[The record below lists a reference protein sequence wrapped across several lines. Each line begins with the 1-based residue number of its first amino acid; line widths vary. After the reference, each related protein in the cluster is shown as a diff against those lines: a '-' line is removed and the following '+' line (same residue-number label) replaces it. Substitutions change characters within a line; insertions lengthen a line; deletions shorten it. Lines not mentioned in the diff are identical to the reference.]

1 LVEVNKLTKPKN
13 EIFLGTVV
21 RQKAVNEIN
30 YQYPENY
37 LTKVYIND
45 FRTEINNYEISM
57 SPNEEVPHYNLMIPH
72 YIRSEF
78 FMQDGKKV
86 ISYPN
91 HDNTVSHLFDKQQYA
106 DDEIKVVLSYQDKFL
121 KYTRNQIRKMRQT
134 NIMNEETT
142 AFFKLRKQYKKIK
155 KKKKDKANKTM
166 FKFDSILAYLEI
178 RLIDGTIFYVQKVSD
193 DLIEEFE
200 NNFKKIHLSR
210 NLMKRA
216 EVFHKILGLQYFL
229 EKENIFQ
236 RSLLTQDSFCKVLE
250 SKIINNM
257 VIVKPT
263 DEVME
268 MAQSFDLSYY
278 IDEVYYARKG
288 DKLHKDE
295 LIPMSK
301 KEQKLFLY
309 FSAKDRSVYNLE
321 KVEFN
326 QNYSTPDINL
336 MMQKYKTVHLCE
348 NENRFRELI
357 LKKYVPSIKNRK
369 IRFAF
374 VLEKEE
380 DITVT
385 ITRLKT
391 ENQLLFRNRFL
402 KENKYPTISNLT
414 TNEIVIR
421 DYYAYIKS
429 KIEQYSYYVL
439 FMKEILKIPLDL
451 LSTDH
456 YGFYKQKYKIDNLLK
471 FRQNKQELISFFNQ
485 FQ

>member
-1 LVEVNKLTKPKN
+1 MNEVT
-13 EIFLGTVV
+13 
-21 RQKAVNEIN
+21 
-30 YQYPENY
+30 YQYPKSY
-37 LTKVYIND
+37 LAKVYIND
-45 FRTEINNYEISM
+45 SNTEVNNYEISM
-57 SPNEEVPHYNLMIPH
+57 TPNEEVPNYNLMIPH

-91 HDNTVSHLFDKQQYA
+91 HDNTVSHLFEKQQYA
-106 DDEIKVVLSYQDKFL
+106 DDEIKVVLDYQDKFL
-121 KYTRNQIRKMRQT
+121 KFTRNQIRKMRQT

-155 KKKKDKANKTM
+155 KSKKDKANKTM
-166 FKFDSILAYLEI
+166 FKFDSILAYLEV
-178 RLIDGTIFYVQKVSD
+178 RLTDGTIFYVQKVSD
-193 DLIEEFE
+193 ELIEEFE
-200 NNFKKIHLSR
+200 TNFRKVHLSR

-216 EVFHKILGLQYFL
+216 EVFHKILNLQYFL
-229 EKENIFQ
+229 ERKKVFQ
-236 RSLLTQDSFCKVLE
+236 RSLLTQDSFCEILE
-250 SKIINNM
+250 MKKIQHL
-257 VIVKPT
+257 VIIKPT

-278 IDEVYYARKG
+278 IDEVYFARKG
-288 DKLHKDE
+288 DKLHKNE

-326 QNYSTPDINL
+326 QNYSTPDIAQL
-336 MMQKYKTVHLCE
+336 MMNYKTVHLCE

-357 LKKYVPSIKNRK
+357 LKKYIPSLKNRK

-380 DITVT
+380 DISVT

-391 ENQLLFRNRFL
+391 ENQLLFRNKFL
-402 KENKYPTISNLT
+402 KENKYPTLSSHGL
-414 TNEIVIR
+414 NEVVMKN
-421 DYYAYIKS
+421 YYAYIKS

-456 YGFYKQKYKIDNLLK
+456 YGFYKQKYKIENLMK
-471 FRQNKQELISFFNQ
+471 FRQNKQEITDFFKQ

>member
-1 LVEVNKLTKPKN
+1 
-13 EIFLGTVV
+13 
-21 RQKAVNEIN
+21 
-30 YQYPENY
+30 
-37 LTKVYIND
+37 
-45 FRTEINNYEISM
+45 
-57 SPNEEVPHYNLMIPH
+57 
-72 YIRSEF
+72 
-78 FMQDGKKV
+78 MQDGKKV

-106 DDEIKVVLSYQDKFL
+106 DDEIKVVLNYQDKFL

-250 SKIINNM
+250 SKIIDNM

-326 QNYSTPDINL
+326 QSYSTPDINQ

-357 LKKYVPSIKNRK
+357 LKKYIPSIKNRK

-402 KENKYPTISNLT
+402 KENKYPTISNHT
-414 TNEIVIR
+414 INEIVIK

-471 FRQNKQELISFFNQ
+471 FRQNKQEIISFFNQ